1 MTFGQDKRRL
11 LRKQRRKPSADRAS
25 NPLETTMPTLGFGL
39 ALIFNLG
46 FWAFQAI
53 VRNVHRHDSGASGFA
68 EACPQILRPSAT
80 TRQAPWMGKNCAYF
94 WRRAPPCA
102 RPRHVGSCQPRT
114 WQASGWKV
122 CEGSFFCSAPLRLLV
137 LLFLC
142 PALCFLLFAQVFC
155 YLARS
160 PFTTAL
166 VFLSLGFFHPRN
178 HFSLVACPLP
188 VEEVHLLFGEVHC
201 LDSWWVSAEMASD
214 VAELNCEF
222 VQPQRHLSATVLEK
236 YFSSVSGFEIE
247 GSIDRSE
254 FLEDTFLFI
263 CTEPSCSF
271 VV

>member
-1 MTFGQDKRRL
+1 MTFGQRDVYP
-11 LRKQRRKPSADRAS
+11 RKQRRKPSTDRAS
-25 NPLETTMPTLGFGL
+25 NPLETTIPTLGFGFG
-39 ALIFNLG
+39 FNFQFGVLG
-46 FWAFQAI
+46 LPS
-53 VRNVHRHDSGASGFA
+53 DSQ
-68 EACPQILRPSAT
+68 ERPSAWFWCFWLRWGLPSDT
-80 TRQAPWMGKNCAYF
+80 TPLRHTRQAPWMGKNCAYF

-236 YFSSVSGFEIE
+236 YLSSVSGFEIE